1 MVNIVLCHGAKINPI
16 ILYVV
21 EDEKKIYSFMLLQEV
36 STLSLVQKIIHSCKQ
51 K

>member
-36 STLSLVQKIIHSCKQ
+36 STLVQKIIHSCKQ